1 MMLASELK
9 AVNLNVVSPADKHRQ
24 EAIRQI
30 QSHLNEA
37 ISELTE
43 ADAWAKTSTSV
54 PIDAG
59 RELAHLV
66 EKARLLGIGL
76 QEMK

>member
-1 MMLASELK
+1 MIASELK
-9 AVNLNVVSPADKHRQ
+9 AVTNAPSPADLHRQ

-37 ISELTE
+37 LSELSE

-54 PIDAG
+54 PIDAA
-59 RELAHLV
+59 RELSNLV
-66 EKARLLGIGL
+66 EKARLLAISL
-76 QEMK
+76 KDIH